1 LKPELSNCDG
11 NSFHNYENTTGLVLM
26 DEAGFVSGGRMN
38 QEHCS
43 NEKLVLTLTEREVSQ
58 LPRLRD
64 IARNPDL
71 LLAIDGMDHKAVER
85 ITAALELG
93 RRYTAEPDPEQ
104 PVISSPE
111 DIVRIY
117 GPRLRD
123 LDHERFY
130 VLCLDNG
137 GHITHEVLVSKG
149 IQSSTLVHPRE
160 IFREAIRRSASSVI
174 LLHNHPS
181 GVKEASHEDKVI
193 TKQLVEAGGLLDI
206 TVKDHIII
214 CGQSY
219 LSFAENGW
227 LEE

>member
-1 LKPELSNCDG
+1 
-11 NSFHNYENTTGLVLM
+11 
-26 DEAGFVSGGRMN
+26 MN
-38 QEHCS
+38 QKQCT
-43 NEKLVLTLTEREVSQ
+43 NEDLVRTLTQHEVSR

-64 IARNPDL
+64 IARDPNL
-71 LLAIDGMDHKAVER
+71 LLSIDGIDDEAVER

-104 PVISSPE
+104 AVISSPE

-137 GHITHEVLVSKG
+137 GHITHEILVSQG
-149 IQSSTLVHPRE
+149 IQNSTLVHPRE
-160 IFREAIRRSASSVI
+160 IFREAIRRSAASVI
-174 LLHNHPS
+174 LMHNHPS
-181 GVKEASHEDKVI
+181 GIKEASREDHII
-193 TKQLVEAGGLLDI
+193 TKQLVEAGRLLDI
-206 TVKDHIII
+206 QVKDHIII

-219 LSFAENGW
+219 ISFAENGW